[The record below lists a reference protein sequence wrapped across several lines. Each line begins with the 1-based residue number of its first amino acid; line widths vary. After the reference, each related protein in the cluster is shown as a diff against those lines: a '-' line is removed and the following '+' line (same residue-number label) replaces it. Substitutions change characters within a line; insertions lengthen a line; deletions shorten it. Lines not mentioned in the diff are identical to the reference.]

1 MIKVAERL
9 NHIEEYYFSKKLR
22 EVKKLEMDGKPII
35 NMGIGSPDI
44 LPPKKISESL
54 EKSLSHKNA
63 HRYQSYK
70 GTDLLRESIKNF
82 YNSTTDFILEH
93 IKINNKVNSTIT
105 SFENPLYFLWKENK
119 YHFVPSR
126 GYQRINARR
135 GYF

>member
-54 EKSLSHKNA
+54 EKSLNHKNA
-63 HRYQSYK
+63 HRY
-70 GTDLLRESIKNF
+70 RVIKEQI
-82 YNSTTDFILEH
+82 Y
-93 IKINNKVNSTIT
+93 
-105 SFENPLYFLWKENK
+105 
-119 YHFVPSR
+119 
-126 GYQRINARR
+126 
-135 GYF
+135 